1 MAAGV
6 HCLKGSGETEASDLR
21 GCGTSGQ
28 VAMYDYATN
37 NQLANSTFSDAVTKI
52 INAHGY
58 VIFLKNHE

>member
-6 HCLKGSGETEASDLR
+6 HCLKGSAERQRRLMR
-21 GCGTSGQ
+21 GWDKWTSG
-28 VAMYDYATN
+28 YDYATN

>member
-1 MAAGV
+1 V
-6 HCLKGSGETEASDLR
+6 D
-21 GCGTSGQ
+21 GTSGQ